1 MYIYGYKNIVN
12 SKWYIGKSESKN
24 KMRRHNAHVKH
35 VKNNVKSQF
44 YSAVRKYGWDIFE
57 RHILFECDTCTE
69 LNQKEKEFIQLHNSY
84 QKGYN
89 ATLGGDGGDT
99 FSSLSDTQKLVT
111 NEKRSE
117 SLKKAWVRDRESR
130 MQSFANGDY
139 SFRQTKEY
147 RKLQSD
153 RCKQIFTVSDPYG
166 NIFEFKGLDKMKQ
179 YFAKLNEGKSLMS
192 PHRISPT
199 NIAWKGSS
207 KNWKLI
213 K

>member
-24 KMRRHNAHVKH
+24 KKRRHKEHVKH

-44 YSAVRKYGWDIFE
+44 YNAIRKYGWDTFE
-57 RHILFECDTCTE
+57 RHILFECATRKE
-69 LNQKEKEFIQLHNSY
+69 LNQKEKEFIQLYNSY

-99 FSSLSDTQKLVT
+99 FSSLSDTQKRLT

-117 SLKKAWVRDRESR
+117 SLKKAWGRDRESR

-139 SFRQTKEY
+139 SFRQTEEY
-147 RKLQSD
+147 RKLQSE
-153 RCKQIFTVSDPYG
+153 RCKQIYNVLDPNG
-166 NIFEFKGLDKMKQ
+166 NMHCFKGLEEMKL
-179 YFAKLNEGKSLMS
+179 YFAKLNEGKSSSS

-199 NIAWKGSS
+199 HIAWKGSS

>member
-24 KMRRHNAHVKH
+24 KNRRHDQHVKH
-35 VKNNVKSQF
+35 VTNNVKSQF
-44 YSAVRKYGWDIFE
+44 YSAIRKYGWDAFE
-57 RHILFECDTCTE
+57 RHILFECDTRNE
-69 LNQKEKEFIQLHNSY
+69 LNQKEKEFIQLYNSY

-99 FSSLSDTQKLVT
+99 FSSLSDIQKLKT
-111 NEKRSE
+111 NKKRSE

-130 MQSFANGDY
+130 MQSFADTDY
-139 SFRQTKEY
+139 SFRQTAEY

-153 RCKQIFTVSDPYG
+153 RCKQLYIVSDPDG
-166 NIFEFKGLDKMKQ
+166 NIFEFTGIEEMKQ
-179 YFAKLNEGKSLMS
+179 YFAKLNEGKSLSS

-199 NIAWKGSS
+199 NIAWRGSS
-207 KNWKLI
+207 KNWKRI